1 MNWYDAVLFCNWL
14 SRKEGLDA
22 YYTGCDVSE
31 SELNHFMGSHRVL
44 AGEKRFVDVGE
55 NSFWAVCVDY
65 LDVGSAGDKSSS
77 RSQRNQ
83 IDYRRILSDE
93 QFTVFAALR
102 ELRKEL
108 AAQDGVPLYTVF
120 TNQQLAQIVQ
130 LKITDRANLKKVDGV
145 GDGATAATPL
155 SPLLSQH
162 ESIVSPSGSFLP

>member
-1 MNWYDAVLFCNWL
+1 MPLKFVRIPA
-14 SRKEGLDA
+14 
-22 YYTGCDVSE
+22 TGCDVSE

-44 AGEKRFVDVGE
+44 AVEKRFVDVGE

-65 LDVGSAGDKSSS
+65 LDGGSAGDKSSS

-145 GDGATAATPL
+145 GDGRVEKYGDAILQLINKQAVTDAANETP
-155 SPLLSQH
+155 
-162 ESIVSPSGSFLP
+162 VSPDTGT